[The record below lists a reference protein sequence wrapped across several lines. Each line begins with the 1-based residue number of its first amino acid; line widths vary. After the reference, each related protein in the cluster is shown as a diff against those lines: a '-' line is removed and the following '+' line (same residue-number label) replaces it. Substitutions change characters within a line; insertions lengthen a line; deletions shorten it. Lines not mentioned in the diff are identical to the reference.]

1 MLAAQVTFEADVNLQ
16 FDNLIYGKLNS
27 YMKRSNLLP
36 V

>member
-1 MLAAQVTFEADVNLQ
+1 MLAAQVMFEADVNLQ
-16 FDNLIYGKLNS
+16 FDNLIYGKLKS